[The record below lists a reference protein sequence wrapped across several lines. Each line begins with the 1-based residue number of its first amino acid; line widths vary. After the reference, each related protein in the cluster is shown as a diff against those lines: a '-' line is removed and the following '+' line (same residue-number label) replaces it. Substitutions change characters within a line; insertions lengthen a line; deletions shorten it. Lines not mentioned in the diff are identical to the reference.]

1 MAFANLVRMPCCEM
15 MTLLGHPPNVAAE
28 GQRPVTPENTP
39 PIPTVH
45 MTPAHNGKWHLLLHL
60 ELSAQAIAK
69 IVATLEEM
77 RSSPTSPPPP
87 LKRTDTSLSARAVT
101 PGAP

>member
-15 MTLLGHPPNVAAE
+15 MTLLGHPPNIAGE
-28 GQRPVTPENTP
+28 EQRPVTPENTP

-45 MTPAHNGKWHLLLHL
+45 MTPARNGKWHLLLHL
-60 ELSAQAIAK
+60 ELSAVAIAK

-77 RSSPTSPPPP
+77 RSSPTSPPPRLKEQTLASP
-87 LKRTDTSLSARAVT
+87 L
-101 PGAP
+101 AP